1 MPTIEISIQTQEEK
15 LHIYKQLCI
24 ISLMT
29 VYDRSGA
36 NWQWF
41 QVHIE
46 NFYTGI
52 VTAFLRARNP
62 CKNTFVIIEVSQKEI
77 SVFAQTEKAWKLC
90 MLTL

>member
-1 MPTIEISIQTQEEK
+1 MPTIEISIQTQEKK
-15 LHIYKQLCI
+15 LHIYKQLYI

-36 NWQWF
+36 NRQWF

-46 NFYTGI
+46 NVYTGI

-62 CKNTFVIIEVSQKEI
+62 CKNTFIIIEVSQKEI

>member
-1 MPTIEISIQTQEEK
+1 MPTIEISIQTQEKK
-15 LHIYKQLCI
+15 LHIYKQLYI

-52 VTAFLRARNP
+52 VTALGLEILVKTLLLSLRYHRR
-62 CKNTFVIIEVSQKEI
+62 KL
-77 SVFAQTEKAWKLC
+77 VFSLKLRKRESYAC
-90 MLTL
+90 

>member
-36 NWQWF
+36 F

-62 CKNTFVIIEVSQKEI
+62 CKNTFIIIEVSQKEI
-77 SVFAQTEKAWKLC
+77 SVFAQTEKA
-90 MLTL
+90 